1 MTNVIPIV
9 IGTYYNAY
17 SLLRSFG
24 ENGIKSIL
32 ITQGEKN
39 FVQKSKYA
47 KKVITVNDANINEKA
62 FIEDLLKLG
71 KEIAPNKG
79 MFFPTHDEQLLSIA
93 KNKKILEQYF
103 EIPFSDYE
111 TLNKIMDKD
120 LFSEKCRELEI
131 PTIRDYK
138 VKSFEDAEK
147 ALADFGMPILV
158 KINQWDINIIKA
170 FGTKI
175 AVYEQEIE
183 YLKAMKHFFE
193 VIPNGEILV
202 QEYIQDSEQ
211 LMPNVNSFTDREGNI
226 QCVFVSEK
234 VRQYPPQKGT
244 STATYS
250 VDPENPKYTDII
262 EYSKKIC
269 KAFKFYG
276 LFGIEY
282 KYDPKDNLY
291 KIIEMNCRSEFPNY
305 LQTIVGQNM
314 AFEIYKYHLGKNVTI
329 PFYPIIKKA
338 ACFVPLLDRFY
349 VTKSNKYNYPN
360 FIMSYKEWKAT
371 IIKPY
376 TLYGLTIKDFVAY
389 VNAYFL
395 ALKYAIITLFRIKN
409 NIPENISTKQFIRKC
424 LRNISDNASHEIS
437 KN

>member
-39 FVQKSKYA
+39 FVQKSKYV
-47 KKVITVNDANINEKA
+47 KKVITVNDVNINEKA
-62 FIEDLLKLG
+62 FIEDLLELG

-250 VDPENPKYTDII
+250 VDPENPKYGNII

-291 KIIEMNCRSEFPNY
+291 S
-305 LQTIVGQNM
+305 
-314 AFEIYKYHLGKNVTI
+314 
-329 PFYPIIKKA
+329 
-338 ACFVPLLDRFY
+338 
-349 VTKSNKYNYPN
+349 PN
-360 FIMSYKEWKAT
+360 FE
-371 IIKPY
+371 
-376 TLYGLTIKDFVAY
+376 F
-389 VNAYFL
+389 
-395 ALKYAIITLFRIKN
+395 
-409 NIPENISTKQFIRKC
+409 
-424 LRNISDNASHEIS
+424 
-437 KN
+437 

>member
-1 MTNVIPIV
+1 MRKVIPIV

-32 ITQGEKN
+32 ITNGEKN
-39 FVQKSKYA
+39 FVQKSKYVQ
-47 KKVITVNDANINEKA
+47 KVIIVNDVNINEDA
-62 FIEDLLKLG
+62 FIEDLIKLG
-71 KEIAPNKG
+71 KEIAPNRG
-79 MFFPTHDEQLLSIA
+79 MFFPTHDEQLLAIA
-93 KNKKILEQYF
+93 KHKPELEDYF

-120 LFSEKCRELEI
+120 YFSEECKKLGI

-138 VKSFEDAEK
+138 VKSLKDAEK
-147 ALADFGMPILV
+147 ALEAFGVPILV
-158 KINQWDINIIKA
+158 KVNQWDINIIKA

-175 AVYEQEIE
+175 AVYEQRSE
-183 YLKAMKHFFE
+183 YLDAMKNFFE
-193 VIPNGEILV
+193 ILPNGEILV

-211 LMPNVNSFTDREGNI
+211 LMPNVNSFTDREGNM

-250 VDPENPKYTDII
+250 MDPEDPKYVDII

-282 KYDPKDNLY
+282 KYDPKDSLY

-314 AFEIYKYHLGKNVTI
+314 AFEIFKYHLGEKITI
-329 PFYPIIKKA
+329 PYYPTIKKA

-349 VTKSNKYNYPN
+349 VIKSNKYNYPN
-360 FIMSYKEWKAT
+360 FVMTLKEWKKS
-371 IIKPY
+371 ILKPY
-376 TLYGLTIKDFVAY
+376 TLYGVTVKDFLAY
-389 VNAYFL
+389 INAYFL
-395 ALKYAIITLFRIKN
+395 SFKYAIITLFRIKH
-409 NIPENISTKQFIRKC
+409 NIPENISTKEFI
-424 LRNISDNASHEIS
+424 
-437 KN
+437 KNKIKH